1 MVNGVFKKMLDKVRF
16 ITQKKETN
24 ESYFMDDKQAP
35 LFTSESVIIDE
46 PAVST
51 KSKRSVKINSGSATW
66 SADAQVLESD
76 SIFANG
82 LPKGNTIMVKHFK

>member
-1 MVNGVFKKMLDKVRF
+1 MVNGMFKRMLNKVRF
-16 ITQKKETN
+16 VTQKKETS

-35 LFTSESVIIDE
+35 LFTAESVIIDE

-51 KSKRSVKINSGSATW
+51 ESKRSVKINSGSATW

-82 LPKGNTIMVKHFK
+82 LPKGDTIMVKHFK